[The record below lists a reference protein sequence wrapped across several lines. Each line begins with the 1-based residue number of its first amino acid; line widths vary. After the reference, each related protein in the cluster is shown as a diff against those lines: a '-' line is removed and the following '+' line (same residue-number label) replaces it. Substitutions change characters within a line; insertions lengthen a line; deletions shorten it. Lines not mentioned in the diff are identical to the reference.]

1 MYWKRIQ
8 NGLEQIYK
16 KHEVL
21 DCSFEIGGWWCY
33 GSFSLLLFAI
43 NTARFY
49 TSTQSNST
57 ARAGNTFRVFQIWI
71 KIEKS
76 NNGKKQES

>member
-1 MYWKRIQ
+1 M
-8 NGLEQIYK
+8 

-21 DCSFEIGGWWCY
+21 DCSFEMLESGGWWWNVTVTGSGTGGWWCY
-33 GSFSLLLFAI
+33 PLLFAI

-57 ARAGNTFRVFQIWI
+57 ARGGNTFIVKQALI
-71 KIEKS
+71 KS
-76 NNGKKQES
+76 NNGKKQAS